1 MKHTKTAAR
10 KKLRSLYVPRSELDK
25 KASINCGEIDLRTN
39 IFAGYFNDV
48 SDLFKKR
55 RLRMSKV
62 IGDSHRWGFVSN
74 NFGLFRSH
82 CYFGALY
89 SINFKEVV

>member
-1 MKHTKTAAR
+1 M
-10 KKLRSLYVPRSELDK
+10 
-25 KASINCGEIDLRTN
+25 RTN
-39 IFAGYFNDV
+39 ILAGYFNDV
-48 SDLFKKR
+48 SDLFQKMTSAHVKNHW
-55 RLRMSKV
+55 RLAQM
-62 IGDSHRWGFVSN
+62 GFVPN